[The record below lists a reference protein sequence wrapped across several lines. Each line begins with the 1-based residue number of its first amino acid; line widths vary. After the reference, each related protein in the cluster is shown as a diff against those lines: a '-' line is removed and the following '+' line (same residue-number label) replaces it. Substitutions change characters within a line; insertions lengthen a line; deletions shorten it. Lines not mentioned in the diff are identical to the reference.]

1 MVMRRLLPIVV
12 LAVLAVPVTAQA
24 AQAAQAENLWATV
37 NVCDA
42 PGARNVIGLRGSMP
56 AGSAK
61 QRVYMHFS
69 AEWYSASKKRWMATG
84 ASSPWIRLGNAGF
97 LSVQG
102 GYSFQFADPPSGTRF
117 LMRGVV
123 RYQWRTQRGKSR
135 EWAVARRARRVTKAG
150 YKGVIGGT
158 PTGRSDALCVISH

>member
-1 MVMRRLLPIVV
+1 MMRLLLPLVL
-12 LAVLAVPVTAQA
+12 LAVLAVPVT

-42 PGARNVIGLRGSMP
+42 PSARNVIGLRGSMP

-123 RYQWRTQRGKSR
+123 RYQWRAPRSGR
-135 EWAVARRARRVTKAG
+135 LLRRATRVTRAG
-150 YKGVIGGT
+150 LKRVAGGL
-158 PTGRSDALCVISH
+158 PAGRSDAACVISS